1 MDEVLLF
8 LLQSG
13 IAKKPIRITTAEI
26 GRSLGMTQQNASKR
40 LQKLERDGLIK
51 RSSLGITI
59 TKDGLETARKEYA
72 ILKECLE
79 GSFFELRGTLRS
91 GLGEGKYYLSVSHYR
106 DRIKKALN
114 FEPYPGTLNIEL
126 DESDRWK
133 RDVLLAKSIFLPSF
147 EADGR
152 FYGGLYLHPCSIA
165 NKVCAIIFPERTHH
179 KDNIIE
185 IISPI
190 FLRKYL
196 RKKDGDKVVIKVGD
210 FL

>member
-1 MDEVLLF
+1 MDEVFLF
-8 LLQSG
+8 LLKSG
-13 IAKKPIRITTAEI
+13 IAKKPVRISTAEI
-26 GRSLGMTQQNASKR
+26 GRAVGMTQQNASNR
-40 LQKLERDGLIK
+40 LKKLERNGLIK
-51 RSSLGITI
+51 RSSLGIVI
-59 TKDGLETARKEYA
+59 TNDGLEVARKEYA

-79 GSFFELRGTLRS
+79 GSFSELCGTLRS
-91 GLGEGKYYLSVSHYR
+91 GLGEGKYYLSISHYK

-133 RDVLLAKSIFLPSF
+133 RDVLLAKSIFFPSF

-152 FYGGLYLHPCSIA
+152 FYGGFSLYPCYIK

-179 KDNIIE
+179 KNNIIE
-185 IISPI
+185 VISPI
-190 FLRKYL
+190 FLRNYL
-196 RKKDGDKVVIKVGD
+196 KKKDGDKITINIGD